1 MVKKNRLISFAII
14 VITLAVVIGIT
25 MFDAAADLKLGL
37 DLQGGVEILYEVE
50 PINDGE
56 ESDENQEINLSV
68 LEATVQSLRQR
79 VDVLGVNEPNFTI
92 EEPNRIRVQLAGID
106 NEEEAR
112 ELLATSARLSF
123 RDVEGKEYLDGSD
136 LVEGGARQDFDP
148 TTNQAI
154 VSLQLKDGN
163 KFGAVTRT
171 ILEDPNLPNILVIWL
186 DYEEG
191 DDFYVEAE
199 KANPKFI
206 SAPMIRNVL
215 NETNVQIDGGFTVQS
230 AQQLADILNAG
241 SLPVNLVEEYSRS
254 VSAQF
259 GIDALNETVFA
270 GAIGILLIFIFMIV
284 VYRLPG
290 FISVIT
296 LSLYVYLVIL
306 VFGWMNGVLTL
317 PGIAALILG
326 VGMAVDANII
336 TYERMK
342 EELILGKSMVTAFES
357 ANKNSLSS
365 IIDANL
371 TTLIAA
377 GVLFAFGTSSVKGF
391 ATLLI
396 VSIVLSLF
404 TSVYVSRF
412 LLDLLVKSRVVND
425 RYSWFGLRKSAI
437 RDISDTSEVEPKLFG
452 KTFDIAGHWKKY
464 LLIGLSLV
472 VLGLGSFLIMG
483 LNLSVDF
490 TSGTRI
496 DITSD
501 EFLTE
506 EVISEEFSQ
515 LELEYHSLSYS
526 GNDNEIAVI
535 RFSEPLD
542 QETVAE
548 VREHFDSGY
557 DAEINASTVSP
568 VVGRELVRNALMS
581 LMIASIFII
590 IYIAIRFEFY
600 SAVVAVSALVFDV
613 VIMILVFSIFQI
625 EFDETI
631 IAAILTIIG
640 YSINATIVNF
650 DRIRE
655 NMKAEKRIR
664 SYEQLRNV
672 VNKSLSQTFF
682 RSLNTSLTIIFT
694 VVSILFLGASAIT
707 NFTIALLVGLIAGMF
722 SSMLIVGPI
731 WAAWRGKSIKEKP
744 IVFEEKKRMTGP
756 QV

>member
-1 MVKKNRLISFAII
+1 MIKKNRLISFAII
-14 VITLAVVIGIT
+14 LVTLAVVIGLT
-25 MFDAAADLKLGL
+25 VFDTAGNLKLGL

-50 PINDGE
+50 PID
-56 ESDENQEINLSV
+56 DEQEINLTV

-123 RDVEGKEYLDGSD
+123 RDTEGTEYLDGSD
-136 LVEGGARQDFDP
+136 LVEGGARQDYDP
-148 TTNQAI
+148 TSNQAI
-154 VSLQLKDGN
+154 VSLQLKSGQQ
-163 KFGAVTRT
+163 FGDATRT
-171 ILEDPNLPNILVIWL
+171 ILEDPDLPNILVIWL

-199 KANPKFI
+199 KSNPKFI
-206 SAPMIRNVL
+206 SAPMIRQVL
-215 NETNVQIDGGFTVQS
+215 NETNVQIDGNFTVQS

-241 SLPVNLVEEYSRS
+241 SLPVNLVEEYSTS

-259 GIDALNETVFA
+259 GLDALSETVFA
-270 GAIGILLIFIFMIV
+270 GALGILLVFIFMIII
-284 VYRLPG
+284 YRFSG
-290 FISVIT
+290 FISTIT

-342 EELILGKSMVTAFES
+342 EELILGKSVTAAFEA
-357 ANKNSLSS
+357 ANKNSLTS

-377 GVLFAFGTSSVKGF
+377 GVLFVFGTSSVKGF

-412 LLDLLVKSRVVND
+412 LLGLWVKSRFLND
-425 RYSWFGLRKSAI
+425 RYSWFGLKKSSI
-437 RDISDTSEVEPKLFG
+437 RAISDSSPVEPKVFG
-452 KTFDIAGHWKKY
+452 KRLNFIDQKKKF
-464 LLIGLSLV
+464 LTVSVGIVIIGLA
-472 VLGLGSFLIMG
+472 SFLFFG

-496 DITSD
+496 DITA
-501 EFLTE
+501 TE
-506 EVISEEFSQ
+506 SLSEEAILNGFEQ
-515 LELEYHSLSYS
+515 LNLDYHSLSYS
-526 GNDNEIAVI
+526 GNQNEIAVV

-542 QETVAE
+542 QETVSN
-548 VREHFDSGY
+548 VRDYFSEQHE
-557 DAEINASTVSP
+557 AEINASTVSP
-568 VVGRELVRNALMS
+568 VVGRELVRNALLS
-581 LMIASIFII
+581 LSIAAIFIV

-600 SAVVAVSALVFDV
+600 FAVSAVAALLFDV
-613 VIMILVFSIFQI
+613 TVMILVFSIFQI
-625 EFDETI
+625 EFDATI

-640 YSINATIVNF
+640 YSINATIVVF

-655 NMKAEKRIR
+655 NMKAQKRVR
-664 SYEQLRNV
+664 SYDQLKAI
-672 VNKSLSQTFF
+672 VNDSLLQTFS
-682 RSLNTSLTIIFT
+682 RSVNTSLTIIFT
-694 VVSILFLGASAIT
+694 VVLILFLGASAIT
-707 NFTIALLVGLIAGMF
+707 NFSIALLVGLTSGMF
-722 SSMLIVGPI
+722 SSMFIAGPL
-731 WAAWRGKSIKEKP
+731 WVAWRGKTIKEKP
-744 IVFEEKKRMTGP
+744 IVYEEKKRIQGP

>member
-1 MVKKNRLISFAII
+1 MIKKNRLISFAII
-14 VITLAVVIGIT
+14 LVTLAVVIGLT
-25 MFDAAADLKLGL
+25 VFDTAGNLKLGL

-50 PINDGE
+50 PID
-56 ESDENQEINLSV
+56 DEQEINLTV

-123 RDVEGKEYLDGSD
+123 RDTEGTEYLDGSD
-136 LVEGGARQDFDP
+136 LVEGGARQDYDP
-148 TTNQAI
+148 TSNQAI
-154 VSLQLKDGN
+154 VSLQLKSGQQ
-163 KFGAVTRT
+163 FGDATRT
-171 ILEDPNLPNILVIWL
+171 ILEDPDLPNILVIWL

-199 KANPKFI
+199 KSNPKFI
-206 SAPMIRNVL
+206 SAPMIRQVL
-215 NETNVQIDGGFTVQS
+215 NETNVQIDGNFTVQS

-241 SLPVNLVEEYSRS
+241 SLPVNLVEEYSTS

-259 GIDALNETVFA
+259 GLDALSETVFA
-270 GAIGILLIFIFMIV
+270 GALGILLVFIFMIII
-284 VYRLPG
+284 YRFPG
-290 FISVIT
+290 FISTIT

-342 EELILGKSMVTAFES
+342 EELILGKSVTAAFEA
-357 ANKNSLSS
+357 ANKNSLTS

-412 LLDLLVKSRVVND
+412 LLGLWVKSRFLND
-425 RYSWFGLRKSAI
+425 RYSWFGLKKSSI
-437 RDISDTSEVEPKLFG
+437 RAISDSSPVEPKVFG
-452 KTFDIAGHWKKY
+452 KRLNFIDQKKKF
-464 LLIGLSLV
+464 LTVSVGIVTIGLV
-472 VLGLGSFLIMG
+472 SFLFFG

-496 DITSD
+496 DITA
-501 EFLTE
+501 TE
-506 EVISEEFSQ
+506 SLSEETILNGFEQ
-515 LELEYHSLSYS
+515 LNLDYHSLSYS
-526 GNDNEIAVI
+526 GNQNEIAVV

-542 QETVAE
+542 QETVSN
-548 VREHFDSGY
+548 VRDYFGEQHE
-557 DAEINASTVSP
+557 AEINASTVSP
-568 VVGRELVRNALMS
+568 VVGRELVRNALLS
-581 LMIASIFII
+581 LSIAAIFIV

-600 SAVVAVSALVFDV
+600 FAVSAVAALLFDV
-613 VIMILVFSIFQI
+613 TVMILVFSIFQI
-625 EFDETI
+625 EFDATI

-640 YSINATIVNF
+640 YSINATIVVF

-655 NMKAEKRIR
+655 NMKAQKRVR
-664 SYEQLRNV
+664 SYDQLKAI
-672 VNKSLSQTFF
+672 VNDSLLQTFS
-682 RSLNTSLTIIFT
+682 RSVNTSLTIIFT
-694 VVSILFLGASAIT
+694 VVLILFLGASAIT
-707 NFTIALLVGLIAGMF
+707 NFSIALLVGLTSGMF
-722 SSMLIVGPI
+722 SSMFIAGPL
-731 WAAWRGKSIKEKP
+731 WVACRGKTIKEKP
-744 IVFEEKKRMTGP
+744 IVYEEKKRIQGP

>member
-1 MVKKNRLISFAII
+1 
-14 VITLAVVIGIT
+14 
-25 MFDAAADLKLGL
+25 
-37 DLQGGVEILYEVE
+37 
-50 PINDGE
+50 
-56 ESDENQEINLSV
+56 
-68 LEATVQSLRQR
+68 
-79 VDVLGVNEPNFTI
+79 
-92 EEPNRIRVQLAGID
+92 
-106 NEEEAR
+106 
-112 ELLATSARLSF
+112 
-123 RDVEGKEYLDGSD
+123 
-136 LVEGGARQDFDP
+136 
-148 TTNQAI
+148 
-154 VSLQLKDGN
+154 
-163 KFGAVTRT
+163 
-171 ILEDPNLPNILVIWL
+171 
-186 DYEEG
+186 
-191 DDFYVEAE
+191 
-199 KANPKFI
+199 
-206 SAPMIRNVL
+206 
-215 NETNVQIDGGFTVQS
+215 VQIDGGFTVQS

-241 SLPVNLVEEYSRS
+241 SLPVNLIEEYSRS

-284 VYRLPG
+284 FYRLPG

-296 LSLYVYLVIL
+296 LSLYVYLVIV

-342 EELILGKSMVTAFES
+342 EELILGKSMITAFEA

-377 GVLFAFGTSSVKGF
+377 GVLFVFGTSSVKGF

-412 LLDLLVKSRVVND
+412 LLGLLVKSRVVND
-425 RYSWFGLRKSAI
+425 RYSWFGLSKSAI

-472 VLGLGSFLIMG
+472 VLGLGSFLILG

-506 EVISEEFSQ
+506 EVISEAFSQ
-515 LELEYHSLSYS
+515 LDLEYHSLSYS

-548 VREHFDSGY
+548 VREHFDSSY

-590 IYIAIRFEFY
+590 IYVAIRFEFY

-640 YSINATIVNF
+640 YSINATIVIF

-672 VNKSLSQTFF
+672 VNKSLIQTFF
-682 RSLNTSLTIIFT
+682 RSLNTNLTIIFT

-731 WAAWRGKSIKEKP
+731 WAAWRGKTIKEKP
-744 IVFEEKKRMTGP
+744 IVFEEKKRITGP

>member
-1 MVKKNRLISFAII
+1 MIKKNRLISFAII
-14 VITLAVVIGIT
+14 LVTLAVVIGLT
-25 MFDAAADLKLGL
+25 VFDTAGNLKLGL

-50 PINDGE
+50 PID
-56 ESDENQEINLSV
+56 DEQEINLTV

-92 EEPNRIRVQLAGID
+92 EEPNRIRVQLAGIN

-123 RDVEGKEYLDGSD
+123 RDTEGTEYLDGSD
-136 LVEGGARQDFDP
+136 LVEGGARQDYDP
-148 TTNQAI
+148 ASNQAI
-154 VSLQLKDGN
+154 VSLQLKSGQQ
-163 KFGAVTRT
+163 FGDVTRT
-171 ILEDPNLPNILVIWL
+171 ILEDPDLPNILVIWL

-199 KANPKFI
+199 KSNPKFI
-206 SAPMIRNVL
+206 SAPMIRQVL
-215 NETNVQIDGGFTVQS
+215 NETNVQIDGNFTVQS

-241 SLPVNLVEEYSRS
+241 SLPVNLIEEYSTS

-259 GIDALNETVFA
+259 GLDALNETVFA
-270 GAIGILLIFIFMIV
+270 GAIGILLIFIFMII

-342 EELILGKSMVTAFES
+342 EELILGKSVTSAFEA
-357 ANKNSLSS
+357 ANKNSLTS

-377 GVLFAFGTSSVKGF
+377 GVLFVFGTSSVKGF

-404 TSVYVSRF
+404 TSVFVSRF
-412 LLDLLVKSRVVND
+412 LLGLWVKSRFLND
-425 RYSWFGLRKSAI
+425 RYSWFGLKKSSI
-437 RDISDTSEVEPKLFG
+437 RAISDSSPVTPKIFG
-452 KTFDIAGHWKKY
+452 KHVNFVNHWKKY
-464 LLIGLSLV
+464 SSV
-472 VLGLGSFLIMG
+472 SLGLAIVGLLSFLIFG

-496 DITSD
+496 DITS
-501 EFLTE
+501 TE
-506 EVISEEFSQ
+506 SLSEETIQNEFEQ
-515 LELEYHSLSYS
+515 LNLEYHSLSYS
-526 GNDNEIAVI
+526 GNQNEIAVV
-535 RFSEPLD
+535 RFSEPLNQEVITDVRGHFAD
-542 QETVAE
+542 Q
-548 VREHFDSGY
+548 H

-568 VVGRELVRNALMS
+568 VVGRELVRNALLS
-581 LMIASIFII
+581 LGIAAIFIVL
-590 IYIAIRFEFY
+590 YIAIRFEFY
-600 SAVVAVSALVFDV
+600 SAVTAIVALLFDV
-613 VIMILVFSIFQI
+613 TVMILVFSIFQI
-625 EFDETI
+625 EFDATI

-640 YSINATIVNF
+640 YSINATIVVF

-655 NMKAEKRIR
+655 NMKAQKRVR
-664 SYEQLRNV
+664 SYEQLKTI
-672 VNKSLSQTFF
+672 VNDSLLQTFF
-682 RSLNTSLTIIFT
+682 RSVNTSLTIIFT
-694 VVSILFLGASAIT
+694 VVLILFFGASAIT
-707 NFTIALLVGLIAGMF
+707 NFSIALLVGLVAGMF
-722 SSMLIVGPI
+722 SSMFIAGPL
-731 WAAWRGKSIKEKP
+731 WAAWRGKTIKEKP
-744 IVFEEKKRMTGP
+744 IVYEEKKRIQGP

>member
-1 MVKKNRLISFAII
+1 MIKKNRLISFAII
-14 VITLAVVIGIT
+14 LVTLAVVIGLT
-25 MFDAAADLKLGL
+25 VFDTAGNLKLGL

-50 PINDGE
+50 PID
-56 ESDENQEINLSV
+56 DEQEINLTV

-123 RDVEGKEYLDGSD
+123 RDTEGTEYLDGSD
-136 LVEGGARQDFDP
+136 LVEGGARQDYDP
-148 TTNQAI
+148 TSNQAI
-154 VSLQLKDGN
+154 VSLQLKSGQQ
-163 KFGAVTRT
+163 FGDATRT
-171 ILEDPNLPNILVIWL
+171 ILEDPDLPNILVIWL

-199 KANPKFI
+199 KSNPKFI
-206 SAPMIRNVL
+206 SAPMIRQVL
-215 NETNVQIDGGFTVQS
+215 NETNVQIDGNFTVQS

-241 SLPVNLVEEYSRS
+241 SLPVNLVEEYSTS

-259 GIDALNETVFA
+259 GLDALSETVFA
-270 GAIGILLIFIFMIV
+270 GALGILLIFIFMIII
-284 VYRLPG
+284 YRFPG
-290 FISVIT
+290 FISAVT

-342 EELILGKSMVTAFES
+342 EELILGKSVTAAFEA
-357 ANKNSLSS
+357 ANKNSLTS

-412 LLDLLVKSRVVND
+412 LLGLWVKSRFLND
-425 RYSWFGLRKSAI
+425 RYSWFGLKKSSI
-437 RDISDTSEVEPKLFG
+437 RAISDSSPVEPKVFG
-452 KTFDIAGHWKKY
+452 KRLNFIDQKRK
-464 LLIGLSLV
+464 LLTVSVGIVIIGLA
-472 VLGLGSFLIMG
+472 SFLFFG

-496 DITSD
+496 DITA
-501 EFLTE
+501 TE
-506 EVISEEFSQ
+506 SLSEETILNGFEQ
-515 LELEYHSLSYS
+515 LNLDYHSLSYS
-526 GNDNEIAVI
+526 GNQNEIAVV

-542 QETVAE
+542 QETVSN
-548 VREHFDSGY
+548 VRDYFSEQHE
-557 DAEINASTVSP
+557 AEINASTVSP
-568 VVGRELVRNALMS
+568 VVGRELVRNALLS
-581 LMIASIFII
+581 LSIAAIFIV

-600 SAVVAVSALVFDV
+600 FAVSAVAALLFDV
-613 VIMILVFSIFQI
+613 TVMILVFSIFQI
-625 EFDETI
+625 EFDATI

-640 YSINATIVNF
+640 YSINATIVVF

-655 NMKAEKRIR
+655 NMKAQKRVR
-664 SYEQLRNV
+664 SYDQLKAI
-672 VNKSLSQTFF
+672 VNDSLLQTFS
-682 RSLNTSLTIIFT
+682 RSVNTSLTIIFT
-694 VVSILFLGASAIT
+694 VVLILFLGASAIT
-707 NFTIALLVGLIAGMF
+707 NFSIALLVGLTSGMF
-722 SSMLIVGPI
+722 SSMFIAGPL
-731 WAAWRGKSIKEKP
+731 WVAWRGKTIKEKP
-744 IVFEEKKRMTGP
+744 IVYEEKKRIQGP